1 MGDPTLLKLLPP
13 CASSPPQPVYSCPP
27 TPPQRRQNLSAR
39 LWVDAWIRWP
49 CVFPLKIKIESNNRK
64 MPNTPPSAP
73 QGPWQAAVPGDPGLA
88 AGTKEASTLSACIHQ
103 DLASA
108 LSSEG
113 PVPILSPPFPGKN
126 AQTQPQHSAPAPVAE
141 LPWHLRPGAPGW
153 TKTPVSRSDKK
164 MENPVFALESFYI

>member
-64 MPNTPPSAP
+64 MPNTPPAP
-73 QGPWQAAVPGDPGLA
+73 HKGRGRLRCLGIQAWQLA
-88 AGTKEASTLSACIHQ
+88 PKKPAPSLPVSVRIW
-103 DLASA
+103 LR

>member
-64 MPNTPPSAP
+64 MPNTPPAP
-73 QGPWQAAVPGDPGLA
+73 HKGRGRLRCLGIQAWQLA
-88 AGTKEASTLSACIHQ
+88 PK
-103 DLASA
+103 
-108 LSSEG
+108 
-113 PVPILSPPFPGKN
+113 K
-126 AQTQPQHSAPAPVAE
+126 PAPS
-141 LPWHLRPGAPGW
+141 L
-153 TKTPVSRSDKK
+153 PVSIRIWLRLSLPKGLFPFSPLPSPGRTRRPSLNTLPQLRWQSCRGTSGLGHQGGQK
-164 MENPVFALESFYI
+164 HQSPGVIRKWRILYLL